1 MPSRS
6 HEKLHALVGGLP
18 LVLSL
23 GEDHVP
29 DIARRRRQSNTARLS
44 PGGLVDFVL
53 VSDRQITGYSVCD
66 KDRVVHFSARMAV
79 LTVYLFPQLNAPKL
93 KLWKLLLYFPP
104 QTVFFAFAIAFLT
117 ARKHPQLIAFPSH

>member
-53 VSDRQITGYSVCD
+53 VSDRQITGYSVAI
-66 KDRVVHFSARMAV
+66 KIASFIFLPEWRFLPFTSFHSLMRPSSSLGSSSFISRRKQS
-79 LTVYLFPQLNAPKL
+79 F
-93 KLWKLLLYFPP
+93 LLSLLRF
-104 QTVFFAFAIAFLT
+104 
-117 ARKHPQLIAFPSH
+117 